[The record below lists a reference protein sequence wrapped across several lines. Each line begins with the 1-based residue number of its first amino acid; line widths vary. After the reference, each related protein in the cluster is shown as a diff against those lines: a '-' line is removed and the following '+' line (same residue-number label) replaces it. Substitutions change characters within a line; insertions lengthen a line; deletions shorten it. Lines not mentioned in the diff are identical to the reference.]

1 MLAAR
6 DQENRVFAHQAG
18 GAAKQQSLQ
27 KTPGARFPKT
37 PLKIPL
43 NDENA
48 PRVLGAKTGVVE
60 RTNGGN
66 ENLRTVGKGD
76 KTGGKSSL
84 ATPLGMLYKCPLGS
98 IG

>member
-18 GAAKQQSLQ
+18 GAAKQQNLQ

-37 PLKIPL
+37 PLKVPL

-48 PRVLGAKTGVVE
+48 ARTFGGKTGLVE
-60 RTNGGN
+60 RPNGGN
-66 ENLRTVGKGD
+66 ENLRTVGRGAKA
-76 KTGGKSSL
+76 TGKANL
-84 ATPLGMLYKCPLGS
+84 ATPLGMS
-98 IG
+98 